1 MLKSYEAI
9 YDHGQLL
16 WLKDKPDT
24 EQARVIV
31 TIVEEPVKPR
41 RSSQEIRQIFDEA
54 WGAWGTGKT
63 PDEIDREIEA
73 MRADWERDW
82 DLSK

>member
-1 MLKSYEAI
+1 MLKSYKAI
-9 YDHGQLL
+9 YNHGKLH
-16 WLKDKPDT
+16 WLNDKPET
-24 EQARVIV
+24 EQAQVIV
-31 TIVEEPVKPR
+31 TVIEEHVEPE
-41 RSSQEIRQIFDEA
+41 RSLKEIHQIFDEA

-73 MRADWERDW
+73 RRADWERAW

>member
-9 YDHGQLL
+9 YDHGQLH

-31 TIVEEPVKPR
+31 TVVEFRLQLP
-41 RSSQEIRQIFDEA
+41 
-54 WGAWGTGKT
+54 
-63 PDEIDREIEA
+63 
-73 MRADWERDW
+73 
-82 DLSK
+82 